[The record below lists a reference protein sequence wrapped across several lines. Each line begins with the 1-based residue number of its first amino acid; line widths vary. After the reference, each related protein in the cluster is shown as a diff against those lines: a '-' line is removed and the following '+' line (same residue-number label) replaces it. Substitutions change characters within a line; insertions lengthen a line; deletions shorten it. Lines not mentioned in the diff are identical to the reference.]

1 MDLFQ
6 KIIAF
11 FMSVLLFFCG
21 AVRGSTQEKAENF
34 RVVSYLVVY
43 DEAAIDAIDPSH
55 FKDLTD
61 VIIFGGYAVMH
72 GDGKVTVSDKLA
84 GVVERLKAMDEN
96 GTLRWHL
103 NFDLDTSGDQKMTMR
118 EDFRGKELARSIRAV
133 LEEYDLDGAFFD
145 YEFPQ
150 EWDAKLDFSIFLINL
165 QQALGDDYLIGAALQ
180 PWCASFLPGAIAAID
195 MVELMCYDNWDDDG
209 FHSTM
214 ELAKQDV
221 KNMVKL
227 GYKLNQI
234 DLGLPFYA
242 RPTTKEGRWYD
253 YRAYWDKIDENGLA
267 VEEGTGLIAS
277 FNTPELIY
285 EKTQW
290 AIETGL
296 AGVMIWHYHCD
307 VPADNDASLFNAITR
322 AKTALSESAE

>member
-1 MDLFQ
+1 
-6 KIIAF
+6 
-11 FMSVLLFFCG
+11 MSVILLLCG
-21 AVRGSTQEKAENF
+21 AVRGDTQEKAENL

-43 DEAAIDAIDPSH
+43 NDAAIDAVDPSH

-84 GVVERLKAMDEN
+84 GAVERLKAMDET

-103 NFDLDTSGDQKMTMR
+103 NFDLDTSGDQKTTMR
-118 EDFRGKELARSIRAV
+118 EDFRGMTLAKNIRAV

-150 EWDAKLDFSIFLINL
+150 EWDAKLDFSIFLMNL
-165 QQALGDDYLIGAALQ
+165 DRALGDDFLIGAALQ
-180 PWCASFLPGAIAAID
+180 PWCARFLPGAIAAID
-195 MVELMCYDNWDDDG
+195 MVELMCYDNWDENG

-221 KNMVKL
+221 KDMVKL
-227 GYKLNQI
+227 GYKLRQI

-242 RPTTKEGRWYD
+242 RPTTKEARWYD
-253 YRAYWDKIDENGLA
+253 YTLYWDKIDENGLA
-267 VEEGTGLIAS
+267 EEEGTGLIAS

-285 EKTQW
+285 QKTCW
-290 AIETGL
+290 AVETGL
-296 AGVMIWHYHCD
+296 GGVMIWHYACD

-322 AKTALSESAE
+322 AKTDLSASE

>member
-1 MDLFQ
+1 MEFFQ
-6 KIIAF
+6 KIIAL
-11 FMSVLLFFCG
+11 FMSVLLFFSG

-34 RVVSYLVVY
+34 RVVSYLVVF

-61 VIIFGGYAVMH
+61 VIIFGGYAGMH
-72 GDGKVTVSDKLA
+72 GDGKVTVSDRLA
-84 GVVERLKAMDEN
+84 GVVERLKAMDES
-96 GTLRWHL
+96 GMLRWHL
-103 NFDLDTSGDQKMTMR
+103 NFDLVTDGDQKMTMR

-150 EWDAKLDFSIFLINL
+150 EWDAKLDFSLFLITL
-165 QQALGDDYLIGAALQ
+165 DSVLKDDYFIGAALQ

-195 MVELMCYDNWDDDG
+195 MVELMCYDNWDDEG

-221 KNMVKL
+221 TNMVKL
-227 GYKLNQI
+227 GYKLRQI

-253 YRAYWDKIDENGLA
+253 YRVYWDKIDENGLA
-267 VEEGTGLIAS
+267 VEESTGLIVS

-322 AKTALSESAE
+322 ARTDLAS